1 MIEEKVNSGNV
12 EIKRVQGT
20 GIRIMADLCCQGKDV
35 CMSFCEDEKDSE
47 EMTRE
52 MVLAIADAL
61 AQHENLIQGEKLED
75 DENADF

>member
-1 MIEEKVNSGNV
+1 MIEVKVNNGIV
-12 EIKRVQGT
+12 EIK
-20 GIRIMADLCCQGKDV
+20 IIADLCCLVKAV
-35 CMSFCEDEKDSE
+35 CMSFCEDEKGSE

-61 AQHENLIQGEKLED
+61 AQLENSIQGEKLDD

>member
-1 MIEEKVNSGNV
+1 MIEVKVNSGNV
-12 EIKRVQGT
+12 EVKRVQGT
-20 GIRIMADLCCQGKDV
+20 GIKIMADLCCLVKAV

-61 AQHENLIQGEKLED
+61 AQHEDLIQGEKLED